1 MVHTVMLH
9 KTEYIPLRKALKDF
23 LKEQGI
29 VLYDLLGIMDE
40 ERKGIMEALQERF
53 QLTEAQ
59 SRMLEQNISSKDL
72 NLLLFVAQA
81 FYVINPSGMY
91 KGFVIEPTREEVMQG
106 DKVTFEGS
114 KIILKALNVS
124 IRE

>member
-1 MVHTVMLH
+1 MLH